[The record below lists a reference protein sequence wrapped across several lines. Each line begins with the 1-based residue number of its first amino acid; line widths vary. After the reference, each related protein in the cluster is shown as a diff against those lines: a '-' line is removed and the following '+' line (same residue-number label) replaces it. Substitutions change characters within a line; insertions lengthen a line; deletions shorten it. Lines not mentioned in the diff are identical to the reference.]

1 MFPRQL
7 LYLES
12 WALPRNTF
20 LLCFTSLPELQR
32 LGKSTGV
39 SLSTGR
45 RTTSLVVVKEAMTE
59 KIRLCLSAH
68 RPVRES
74 KPWAHLPKQ
83 PYIWF
88 FLLMHNVTL
97 NTISCADHSGE
108 VGWLGGGGHTFRGVT
123 CFSRTVQFSSS
134 SLTHTIAGCRT
145 LLGSRMSTWKRE
157 NKLNSGFSRIN
168 ILIHLYT

>member
-12 WALPRNTF
+12 WALPRNTL

-45 RTTSLVVVKEAMTE
+45 RTKSLVVVKEAMTE

-97 NTISCADHSGE
+97 NTISCADHSGGAYLQGCD
-108 VGWLGGGGHTFRGVT
+108 VFQPNGAIFILLAHTHHSWLQDFTGLQNEH
-123 CFSRTVQFSSS
+123 
-134 SLTHTIAGCRT
+134 LK
-145 LLGSRMSTWKRE
+145 KRE
-157 NKLNSGFSRIN
+157 QTEFRFQQN
-168 ILIHLYT
+168 